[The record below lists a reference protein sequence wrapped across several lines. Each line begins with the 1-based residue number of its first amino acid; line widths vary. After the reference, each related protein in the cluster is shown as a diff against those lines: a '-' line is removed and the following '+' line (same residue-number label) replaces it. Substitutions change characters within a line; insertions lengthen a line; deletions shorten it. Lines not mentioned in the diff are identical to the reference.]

1 MTGLHPNIITLSG
14 DDASFKLITQT
25 HENCT
30 CLQEHI
36 AKRAVFFSFTNNVSR
51 NSHNMVYK
59 TCFGPQL
66 GVQNHG
72 PTKMF
77 VFNSAGRTTTKFNPC
92 GKNVRQKN
100 IMETLQLRKK
110 VKLNLVPVVI
120 SCEKGL
126 GHTVN
131 KYAGESKVKF
141 VHPARAI
148 HCKINGIRRNFKT

>member
-1 MTGLHPNIITLSG
+1 
-14 DDASFKLITQT
+14 
-25 HENCT
+25 
-30 CLQEHI
+30 
-36 AKRAVFFSFTNNVSR
+36 
-51 NSHNMVYK
+51 
-59 TCFGPQL
+59 
-66 GVQNHG
+66 
-72 PTKMF
+72 MF

-100 IMETLQLRKK
+100 IMETFQLRKK

-126 GHTVN
+126 GHTVT

-148 HCKINGIRRNFKT
+148 HCKINGIKRNFKT